1 MPAIR
6 LWYSPGACSMAPHI
20 LLNELGLDFE
30 PIRTPIKEG
39 AVQTE
44 EFGRLNPKRR
54 VPVLALDDEVITELP
69 AVATAIALLK
79 PERHA
84 MGQGLM
90 GQARAYEWMNWLSGT
105 VHAQGFGCLWRP
117 QRFSDDAS
125 VHEAIMAR
133 GRKTVAEYFTMI
145 DAKLLGDHAVGKDFT
160 AVDAFLLVL
169 YRWGNIIG
177 LDMAGTY
184 GNYHRFAQGLSR
196 RASVQKTLATEGV
209 RLEGAS

>member
-6 LWYSPGACSMAPHI
+6 LWYSPGACSFAPHI

-84 MGQGLM
+84 MGKGLID
-90 GQARAYEWMNWLSGT
+90 QARVYEWMNWLSGT
-105 VHAQGFGCLWRP
+105 VHAQGFGCFWRP
-117 QRFSDDAS
+117 HRFSDDQGA
-125 VHEAIMAR
+125 HEAIIAR
-133 GRKTVAEYFTMI
+133 GRKTIAEYFTMI
-145 DAKLLGDHAVGKDFT
+145 DAKLSGRAHAVGDGFT
-160 AVDAFLLVL
+160 AADAFLLVL

-177 LDMAGTY
+177 LDMAKVY
-184 GNYHRFAQGLSR
+184 PDYHRFAQGLSG
-196 RASVQKTLATEGV
+196 RASVKKTLATEGT
-209 RLEGAS
+209 RLEGA